1 MLPTSKVVKLH
12 ENQGRKLQRSTSL
25 PAVLSN
31 MSSHQTDESL
41 DEGRSRESKEKARV
55 TFSFDPQAA
64 SRFEWLREVE
74 VTEPRYFAERKTRR
88 MFLEKV
94 RASQKQGR
102 KLVGATS
109 LPLPRNVGNQTAG
122 SLNQGAISNQK
133 SRGRVSSESEA
144 LRFEW
149 LREVEV
155 TEPKYFIERKN
166 RRKFLE
172 KVRISN
178 GSPKMD

>member
-1 MLPTSKVVKLH
+1 MLPTSKVVKHH
-12 ENQGRKLQRSTSL
+12 ENQVQCSTSL
-25 PAVLSN
+25 PAVPSN
-31 MSSHQTDESL
+31 MSSHQADESL
-41 DEGRSRESKEKARV
+41 GEGRGSKEKARI

-94 RASQKQGR
+94 RASEKQ
-102 KLVGATS
+102 ATS
-109 LPLPRNVGNQTAG
+109 LPLPRNVGNHTEG
-122 SLNQGAISNQK
+122 SLDEGAISNHKPRQ
-133 SRGRVSSESEA
+133 RVSSESEA

-149 LREVEV
+149 LKEVEV
-155 TEPKYFIERKN
+155 TEPKYFIEKKN

-172 KVRISN
+172 EVRISDA
-178 GSPKMD
+178 SLKMD